1 MQVIPVLQH
10 PQFDRRTSRFKL
22 TSPLGMSSVPFRNSE
37 QEEEEEEEEE
47 EEDLTHSTL
56 RGLVPP
62 VHGKMLAAK

>member
-1 MQVIPVLQH
+1 
-10 PQFDRRTSRFKL
+10 
-22 TSPLGMSSVPFRNSE
+22 MSSVPFRNSE

>member
-37 QEEEEEEEEE
+37 QEEEEEEEE
-47 EEDLTHSTL
+47 DLTHSTL